1 MNWATIIVLIVVLA
15 LVVLAIRGL
24 RKGNNKCSSC
34 KVDCPLRGT
43 SRKRHCEERMRRS
56 NPT

>member
-1 MNWATIIVLIVVLA
+1 MNWATIIVLVVVLA

-34 KVDCPLRGT
+34 KADCPLRGT
-43 SRKRHCEERMRRS
+43 QRARHCEK
-56 NPT
+56 